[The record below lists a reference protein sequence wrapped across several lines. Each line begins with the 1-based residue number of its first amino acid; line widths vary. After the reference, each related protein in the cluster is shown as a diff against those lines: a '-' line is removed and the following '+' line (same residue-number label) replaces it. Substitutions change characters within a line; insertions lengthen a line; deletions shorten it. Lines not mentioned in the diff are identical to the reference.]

1 LDLLPEE
8 DKPTAWFDPL
18 YAGADEDGTGVPWA
32 NMATHPGFD
41 AWLAKNALDGKC
53 KTALIVGCG
62 MGDDAIEL
70 ASHGFSV
77 TAFDVS
83 DAAIAHCRR
92 RFPDISV
99 DFRVADLFNPPS
111 KWKRR
116 FDFLLEIYTIQA
128 LPPKY
133 EQNVIGKIA
142 DFVRETG
149 QLVTVAIVSDE
160 PRTFESGPPWALT
173 PGHQTAFVQQ
183 GLTLTD
189 HQILSGAS
197 RRGNDLWVSTLTR
210 PCPDSAVQ

>member
-1 LDLLPEE
+1 MPEE

-18 YAGADEDGTGVPWA
+18 YKNADDEGNGVPWA

-41 AWLAKNALDGKC
+41 AWLAKNALDGEGKS
-53 KTALIVGCG
+53 ALVIGCG
-62 MGDDAIEL
+62 MGDDAVEL
-70 ASHGFSV
+70 ASHGFAV

-92 RFPDISV
+92 RFPDTSV
-99 DFRVADLFNPPS
+99 DFRVADLFHPS
-111 KWKRR
+111 PEWSRS
-116 FDFLLEIYTIQA
+116 FDFVLEIYTIQA

-133 EQNVIGKIA
+133 EQDVIGKIA

-173 PGHQTAFVQQ
+173 PEHQTAFVQQ
-183 GLTLTD
+183 GLAMTD
-189 HQILSGAS
+189 HQVLPGAS
-197 RRGNDLWVSTLTR
+197 RRGNDLWVSTFAR
-210 PCPDSAVQ
+210 PSTDGAIQ